1 MIQHVRPCVENR
13 ISKCMF
19 RIDVCDELMKCWA
32 VMEVREVAH
41 LVDNDA
47 SDTTIR
53 YADEMS
59 VECDMSGRRT

>member
-1 MIQHVRPCVENR
+1 
-13 ISKCMF
+13 MF
-19 RIDVCDELMKCWA
+19 RIDVCDKLMKCWA